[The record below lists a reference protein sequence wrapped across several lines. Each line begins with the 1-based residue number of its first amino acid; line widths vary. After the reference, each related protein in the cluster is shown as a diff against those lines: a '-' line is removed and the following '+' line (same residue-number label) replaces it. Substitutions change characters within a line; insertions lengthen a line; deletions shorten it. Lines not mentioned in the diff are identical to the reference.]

1 MSEGHKESPP
11 SLVHEEPMSDSP
23 DDELPGSLLELRS
36 RPLFVMRLAVR
47 PILDLG
53 TTPAIHRRVG
63 VVPSG
68 AFAGDRVSGVVLDG
82 GSDWQTVGRDGAVFL
97 DARLVLQTSDGAM
110 IAMTY
115 RGVRHG
121 APDVLA
127 RLDRGLPVAP
137 SDYYFRIAPAFE
149 TSDARYDGFN
159 RIVAV
164 GIGHR
169 LPSGPVY
176 SLFEIL

>member
-1 MSEGHKESPP
+1 
-11 SLVHEEPMSDSP
+11 MSDNP
-23 DDELPGSLLELRS
+23 HDELPGSLLELRS

-47 PILDLG
+47 PILDVG
-53 TTPAIHRRVG
+53 PAPATHRRIG

-68 AFAGDRVSGVVLDG
+68 AFAGDRLSGVVLDG
-82 GSDWQTVGRDGAVFL
+82 GSDWQTVGRDGSVFL
-97 DARLVLQTSDGAM
+97 DARLVLQAQDGAI

-127 RLDRGLPVAP
+127 RLDRGEPVAP
-137 SDYYFRIAPAFE
+137 SDYCFRISPFFE
-149 TSDARYDGFN
+149 TSDARHDWLN
-159 RIVAV
+159 RVVAV

-169 LPSGPVY
+169 LPTGPVY